1 MSTHRLV
8 VPPHIE
14 AVDDV
19 ANQVHAAV
27 CGGPVNTRI
36 HAALS
41 EALLNAII
49 YGALGVERV
58 SGDQRDPVEFYEKI
72 AAAEASVGE
81 GREVIVE
88 IARAL
93 DDPRDHL
100 VSILDPGNGFDWR
113 TELAKVEPVDVETD
127 HASWSLGGRGM
138 RIILAGTKRAFWNS
152 AGNEVT
158 LRFRSPRASATQSSG
173 AHPLPK
179 RILVVDDDDGARDLL
194 KRQLSASYFVEVAR
208 DAASAL
214 KSILKNPPDL
224 VLIDMQMPGMTGLEL
239 VARLRE
245 LGALERTSTLLLTAQ
260 GSDEDLRS
268 AAIEAG
274 AIDFLAKPMGR
285 RELLAR
291 VERTLAQSK
300 KLAMVERERNALK
313 DSLASAQ
320 TIAEALMPPPETI
333 FSTAT
338 VSALVVPC
346 SSVGGDVVDVLRL
359 SAHTWA
365 AFLVDVAGHGVGA
378 ALVATSTRAILRD
391 HLFSL
396 KDPLVEA
403 VSALNAR
410 LSEDMLRTQQHAA
423 IAAILVDERSR
434 LLFALNAGCP
444 PIVLAMLDG
453 SVRFVASSAPPAG
466 LVERVEYIVESFRID
481 ELAAVCVLSDG
492 VTEGFGS
499 SADSLGA
506 LRRLTSWSSARS
518 LPVFRRDEV
527 EAKIARLGS
536 DRDDASMIWVDIA
549 SAQEIAMRGVQ

>member
-1 MSTHRLV
+1 MSAHRLV
-8 VPPHIE
+8 VSPRIDV
-14 AVDDV
+14 VDDV
-19 ANQVHAAV
+19 ASRVHASV

-36 HAALS
+36 HAAIS

-49 YGALGVERV
+49 YGALGVERAP
-58 SGDQRDPVEFYEKI
+58 GDERDPVEFYEKI
-72 AAAEASVGE
+72 AVAEASVAE
-81 GREVIVE
+81 GRDVIVE
-88 IARAL
+88 IARAM

-100 VSILDPGNGFDWR
+100 VSIRDPGAGFDWR
-113 TELAKVEPVDVETD
+113 AELAKVEPVHTETD
-127 HASWSLGGRGM
+127 FSSWSLGGRGM
-138 RIILAGTKRAFWNS
+138 RIILAGVKRAFWNS

-158 LRFRSPRASATQSSG
+158 LRFRSPRVSTSQSSG
-173 AHPLPK
+173 AHPIPK
-179 RILVVDDDDGARDLL
+179 RILVVDDDDAARDLL
-194 KRQLSASYFVEVAR
+194 KRQLSSSYFVEVAR

-245 LGALERTSTLLLTAQ
+245 LGALERTSTLLVTAA

-274 AIDFLAKPMGR
+274 AVDFLAKPIGR

-300 KLAMVERERNALK
+300 KLAVMERERNALK

-333 FSTAT
+333 FQTAT
-338 VSALVVPC
+338 VSALVIPC

-359 SAHTWA
+359 SDHTWS

-396 KDPLVEA
+396 KDPLIEA

-444 PIVLAMLDG
+444 PIVMAMHDG

-466 LVERVEYIVESFRID
+466 LVERVDYTVESFRID
-481 ELAAVCVLSDG
+481 DLAAVCVLSDG

-506 LRRLTSWSSARS
+506 LRRLTAWSSAAS

-536 DRDDASMIWVDIA
+536 DRDDASMIWVHIA
-549 SAQEIAMRGVQ
+549 FPEDNAPASVQ